1 MKQIFILAVDVAVW
15 LFVFSLA
22 ISVVAFGTAL
32 YFTLEFAAFLCSYL
46 YLPVK
51 ENWLAKKGYPIG

>member
-1 MKQIFILAVDVAVW
+1 MKQSLTLVVDIIMR

-22 ISVVAFGTAL
+22 ITVVAFGAAL
-32 YFTLEFAAFLCSYL
+32 YLSIEFASFVYSYL

>member
-1 MKQIFILAVDVAVW
+1 MKQILILAVDVIMW

-22 ISVVAFGTAL
+22 ITVVVFGAAL
-32 YFTLEFAAFLCSYL
+32 YLGLELASFVYSYL